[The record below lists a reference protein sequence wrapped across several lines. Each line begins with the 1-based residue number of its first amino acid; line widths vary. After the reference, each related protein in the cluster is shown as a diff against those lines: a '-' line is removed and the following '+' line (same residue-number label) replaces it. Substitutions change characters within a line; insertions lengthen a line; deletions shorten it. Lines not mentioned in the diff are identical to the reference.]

1 LATAAPSLLEIQRA
15 LRASLVARD
24 DGGISVHVAG
34 ADIGAGERLG
44 IYRNTFA
51 SVLTTALRLSY
62 PAVHGLV
69 GADFFESAARFFIER
84 HPPKCA
90 CLDDYGAEF
99 PDFLSGFAP
108 ASSLPY
114 LPDVARLEWAVSRAL
129 HAADAEPLDPR
140 RLAALGD
147 AEQARVEFV
156 PHPSLTLVQ
165 VRHPA
170 DDIWRAVLEGD
181 DAALSAIDPTTSRA
195 WLLVQRLPA
204 GVEVRRMSE
213 SAWRFTAALS
223 AGRPLAAALAAA
235 GDIDA
240 PALLAEHLA
249 AGRFVD
255 FSLIESI
262 RPVTTTEIS

>member
-1 LATAAPSLLEIQRA
+1 MRSHLETSAPCLLDLQRA
-15 LRASLVARD
+15 LRASLVAHD
-24 DGGISVHVAG
+24 DGGISAYVAG
-34 ADIGAGERLG
+34 AGIGAGERLD

-62 PAVHGLV
+62 PAVHRLV
-69 GADFFESAARFFIER
+69 GADFFEGAARSFIER

-90 CLDDYGAEF
+90 CLDDYGVEF
-99 PDFLSGFAP
+99 PDFLSAFTP

-129 HAADAEPLDPR
+129 HAADAEPLDAR

-147 AEQARVEFV
+147 TERVRVTFV
-156 PHPSLTLVQ
+156 PHPSLAFVH

-170 DDIWRAVLEGD
+170 DDIWRAVLQED
-181 DAALSAIDPTTSRA
+181 DAALAAINPAASRA
-195 WLLVQRLPA
+195 WLLVQRLPE
-204 GVEVRRMSE
+204 GVETRRMSE
-213 SAWRFTAALS
+213 SAWRFTAALC
-223 AGRPLAAALAAA
+223 AGRPLPAALAEA
-235 GDIDA
+235 GNIDA

-249 AGRFVD
+249 SGRFAD

-262 RPVTTTEIS
+262 DP